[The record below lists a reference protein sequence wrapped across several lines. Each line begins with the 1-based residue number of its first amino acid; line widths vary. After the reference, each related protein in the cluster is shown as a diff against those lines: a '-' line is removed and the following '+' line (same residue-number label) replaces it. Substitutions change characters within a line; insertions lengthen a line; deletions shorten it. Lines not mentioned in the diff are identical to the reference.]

1 MEQKDRKR
9 IFQWRAFTTFYVVIS
24 FLVIST
30 SGIILYITPPGRVAY
45 WSEWTLF
52 GLTKEQWQAV
62 HTIFTFLFVV
72 AAALHVYFN
81 WKVLVSY
88 VKAKLDEGMKRGRE
102 LALSSGLAIIVL
114 VVTLF
119 NAPPAS
125 YVITLGED
133 ISNSWVAPQDEPP
146 VPHAELLTLEQ
157 FAQKADVA
165 FPTILERL
173 RMNGLTAD
181 STTMLVKNLAAK
193 YNFTPQQLYE
203 KMRGTGIPKPAAIA
217 EGGGYGRKT
226 VAQIA
231 GQFDVPV
238 TEALARLQQHSIFA
252 EAGSVIRDLASE
264 HNLSPIDLVKLIGEE
279 KTQ

>member
-1 MEQKDRKR
+1 MEQRDRKR
-9 IFQWRAFTTFYVVIS
+9 SFQWRAFTTFYVVIS

-45 WSEWTLF
+45 WSQWTLF

-62 HTIFTFLFVV
+62 HTMFTFLFVV

-88 VKAKLDEGMKRGRE
+88 VRTKLDEGMKRGRE
-102 LALSSGLAIIVL
+102 LAVSSGLVIIVL
-114 VVTLF
+114 VVTLLGV
-119 NAPPAS
+119 PPAS
-125 YVITLGED
+125 YVMTLGED
-133 ISNSWVAPQDEPP
+133 ISNAWVAPQDEPP

-165 FPTILERL
+165 FPKMLEQL
-173 RMNGLTAD
+173 RMNGLAAD
-181 STTMLVKNLAAK
+181 STTMLVKHLAAK
-193 YNFTPQQLYE
+193 YNLTPQQLYK
-203 KMRGTGIPKPAAIA
+203 KMRGGGMPKPVAIA

-226 VAQIA
+226 VTQIA
-231 GQFDVPV
+231 EQLGVPV
-238 TEALARLQQHSIFA
+238 TEALDRLHRNSISA

-264 HNLSPIDLVKLIGEE
+264 HNLSPIDLVKCIGGER
-279 KTQ
+279 TQ